1 MRLYSLHVTPSNSYT
16 VTLPVAIVLT
26 TLSRKFGILYF
37 RYPRFSF
44 FFVLPKMLSCEVTAA
59 RVCGDMR
66 YSQTAGVVSAIER
79 EGYSCLNIVNTIRQ
93 RLPFS

>member
-66 YSQTAGVVSAIER
+66 YSQTAGVVS
-79 EGYSCLNIVNTIRQ
+79 
-93 RLPFS
+93 